1 MAAPS
6 ARPGLHWRQIGGLL
20 AVVLPIVVIIG
31 VAIYVGNNP
40 QKGFV
45 FTERWSA
52 LTAFFA
58 LVLVGWLADFLIR
71 AVIPG
76 DPDAELAAAT
86 DKVKALAAAAA
97 NSSATAGE
105 QTRRPEAAGTSSLA
119 PRGRAKGKLASRAA
133 RVSKVLAPVA
143 RVGDASGVTAPDAT
157 SGAADES
164 DRAAVAAGEAVA
176 DLSVANV
183 RFRRAG
189 LKSLLVGA
197 DGRVSTSKVQAILW
211 TFAVLYVLTL
221 LLVAGRILL
230 EARNCGAAGQPACDQ
245 PPVTALKDAFDNVV
259 QHDLQPEYFAL
270 LGIPLGAAVAAKAL
284 TTNKV
289 ANGDLVKPLATQS
302 GLGTGFAEIISNDR
316 GETDAFDFQY
326 FAFNLLTLAYF
337 FVQFFTHVAEGLPAI
352 PATLLVLSGVSGVT
366 YTTKKA
372 LEQDVGPAITAASP
386 KRVVLQHDPSIV
398 IVGTGFLSPG
408 RAATSLNRVLLDG
421 RPLVTAPTDWSP
433 TKVTA
438 SFPSTKAKLKAAGFE
453 ARAAADLVVWDDL
466 GKPSAPFTLEIATPA
481 DW

>member
-1 MAAPS
+1 
-6 ARPGLHWRQIGGLL
+6 LL

-31 VAIYVGNNP
+31 VAIYVANNP

-52 LTAFFA
+52 LTALFA

-76 DPDAELAAAT
+76 NPDAELAAAT
-86 DKVKALAAAAA
+86 DKMKAFEAAAAS
-97 NSSATAGE
+97 SSAKAGE
-105 QTRRPEAAGTSSLA
+105 QTRRSEAPGTPSAA
-119 PRGRAKGKLASRAA
+119 PRGRSKVKLASSAA
-133 RVSKVLAPVA
+133 RVRKALAPA
-143 RVGDASGVTAPDAT
+143 APVGDAPAATAPDVT
-157 SGAADES
+157 SDAADES
-164 DRAAVAAGEAVA
+164 DRAAVAAGKAVA

-189 LKSLLVGA
+189 LKSLLVGT

-221 LLVAGRILL
+221 LLVAGRVLL

-245 PPVTALKDAFDNVV
+245 PPVMALKGAFDNVV

-284 TTNKV
+284 TMNKV
-289 ANGDLVKPLATQS
+289 ANGDMVKPLPTQS
-302 GLGTGFAEIISNDR
+302 GLGTGFAEIICNDR

-337 FVQFFTHVAEGLPAI
+337 FVQFFTHAAEGLPAI

-386 KRVVLQHDPSIV
+386 KRVVLQHDASIV

-408 RAATSLNRVLLDG
+408 RTATSLNQVLLDG

-433 TKVTA
+433 TEVTA
-438 SFPSTKAKLKAAGFE
+438 SFPSTKAKLKAAGFQ
-453 ARAAADLVVWDDL
+453 ARSAADLVVWDNL
-466 GKPSAPFTLEIATPA
+466 GNPSEPFTLEIATPA